1 MPAPDRPS
9 SPPGF
14 ALLRKPEGITSF
26 QALGPVKRATGIAK
40 VGHAGTL
47 DRFARGLLIA
57 LWGPYS
63 RLSNYFASGQKA
75 YVGAVRFGEETD
87 TLDPEGRIV
96 ARAEPPDRRTIEEA
110 LARFRGNVVQ
120 KPPAFSAIHVDGT
133 RAYKLARAGKEPELK
148 DRGVIISELE
158 LRSFDGVD
166 AVIAL
171 RCSAGTYVRSLA
183 RDLALACGSRAHLA
197 ALERTAIGPFRVED
211 AVGPEE
217 FDPARDALLLSPDH
231 ASALGLKPLFLAE
244 GRERGFNNGC
254 RLEQSLF
261 APDTGALFETTGARA
276 VFSPSGTL
284 LGVIEVEPRSA
295 VYKLVLAGSSS

>member
-1 MPAPDRPS
+1 MSAQDRLS
-9 SPPGF
+9 NPPGF

-26 QALGPVKRATGIAK
+26 QALGPVKRATGITK

-57 LWGPYS
+57 LWGSYS
-63 RLSNYFASGQKA
+63 RLSNYIASGQKA
-75 YVGAVRFGEETD
+75 YVGTVRFGEETD
-87 TLDPEGRIV
+87 TLDPEGRVV
-96 ARAEPPDRRTIEEA
+96 ARSDPPDRQTIEEA

-120 KPPAFSAIHVDGT
+120 KPPAFSAVHVDGT

-148 DRGVIISELE
+148 DREVIISELE

-166 AVIAL
+166 AVVAL

-183 RDLALACGSRAHLA
+183 RDLALACGSRAHLV
-197 ALERTAIGPFRVED
+197 ALERTAIGPFHVED
-211 AVGPEE
+211 AIGPEE
-217 FDPARDALLLSPDH
+217 FDPARDALRFAPDH
-231 ASALGLKPLFLAE
+231 ASALGLRPLFLAE

-261 APDTGALFETTGARA
+261 APDTGSLLEMAGACA
-276 VFSPSGTL
+276 VFSSSGAM
-284 LGVIEVEPRSA
+284 LGVIELEPRSA
-295 VYKLVLAGSSS
+295 IYRLVLAGASS